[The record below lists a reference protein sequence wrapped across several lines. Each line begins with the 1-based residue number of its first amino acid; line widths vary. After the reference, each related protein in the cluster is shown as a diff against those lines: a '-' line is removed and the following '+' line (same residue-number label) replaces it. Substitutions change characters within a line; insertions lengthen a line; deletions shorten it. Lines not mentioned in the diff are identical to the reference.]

1 MKKLRSIFIL
11 TILVVFT
18 TSFDFTKSK
27 VKNTAPD
34 KIKVAVFKGNGAGD
48 VSVVETLEA
57 LRIDGG
63 IEAKTITAAEISEGK
78 LDQFDALIFPGGSG
92 STQLLE
98 LGENGKQKVLQFVKI
113 QGKGLVGICAGAYL
127 LSSTDGYPNLA
138 LASSIHL
145 DRDHYNRGRGLVEF
159 KTTTEGDAI
168 FPELKNQRAF
178 IQYYDG
184 PVLWYDSSLSHP
196 NYTEMGKFISDIHPD
211 DKAPSGITPGKSFI
225 LAQSVEKGRVFLM
238 AGHPESTPGL
248 RWMVPR
254 MVRWTC
260 NQPLISYH
268 SNWVRPQ
275 FKTQE
280 VFFDRDWVKSEK
292 ELFWQLF
299 DSNPKLIIEAMN
311 KLQSMESRSA
321 VRWYIG
327 LTRNSDAQVRQNAA
341 RLIALNEYTDAL
353 DDLKEAYKI
362 EQDATTKSLI
372 LKSIDVLQCIT
383 DL

>member
-1 MKKLRSIFIL
+1 MKNLWAIFIFG
-11 TILVVFT
+11 IFVVVT
-18 TSFDFTKSK
+18 TSFDFTTSK
-27 VKNTAPD
+27 VKKTTPN

-57 LRIDGG
+57 LRIDSW
-63 IEAKTITAAEISEGK
+63 IEASTITSVEISEGK

-113 QGKGLVGICAGAYL
+113 QGKGVVGICAGAYL
-127 LSSTDGYPNLA
+127 LSSTEGYPNLA

-159 KTTTEGDAI
+159 KTTTEGDLI

-178 IQYYDG
+178 MQYYDG
-184 PVLWYDSSLSHP
+184 PVLWYDSNLSHP